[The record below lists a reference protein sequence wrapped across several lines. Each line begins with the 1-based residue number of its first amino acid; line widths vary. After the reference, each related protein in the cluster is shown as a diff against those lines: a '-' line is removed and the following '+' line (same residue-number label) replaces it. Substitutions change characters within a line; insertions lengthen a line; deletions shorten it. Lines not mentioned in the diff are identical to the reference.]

1 MIKLIWRN
9 LWRNGRRTSITV
21 ASIVFAVL
29 FSILMQSYK
38 IGVFNNLIKNVVGYY
53 SGYIQIHKK
62 GYWEEQVVDNC
73 FELKEV
79 VVKKIKKIPD
89 VEEVIPRIE
98 SFILISKG
106 STTKGCML
114 IGIDLLKENKLT
126 KLQNKLCEGI
136 YSEENKKGAL
146 ISEGLAK
153 RLNLIV
159 NDTIVLFGQG
169 FHGAMAAGKFK
180 IAGIVKF
187 SAPTLNNSL
196 VYLPL
201 SATQELLSAEN
212 KVTQLALKISN
223 SKNVSATKNK
233 ILKIL
238 SNEYEVMDW
247 EEMMPEIS
255 NHIKADGISFSV
267 FIGILYLII
276 GFGLFGTILM
286 MITERKYEFGML
298 IAIGMKKN
306 TLRLILIGE
315 TLVIAFLGVFI
326 GSLLSFPLVIFLE
339 KHPIKLGGEMAT
351 AYEKFGF
358 EAIFPT
364 EFDPKVFMIQS
375 LIVLCM
381 SFVIGLYPLLHVGRI
396 DPLKSMKK

>member
-38 IGVFNNLIKNVVGYY
+38 NGVFNNLIKNVVGYY
-53 SGYIQIHKK
+53 SGYIQIHKN
-62 GYWEEQVVDNC
+62 GYWDEQVVDNC
-73 FELKEV
+73 FELKEEV
-79 VVKKIKKIPD
+79 INKIKKIPD
-89 VEEVIPRIE
+89 VEEVVPRIE
-98 SFILISKG
+98 TFILISKG

-114 IGIDLLKENKLT
+114 IGTDLMKENKLT
-126 KLQNKLCEGI
+126 RLQNKLCKGVF
-136 YSEENKKGAL
+136 SDTNKRGAL

-153 RLNLIV
+153 RLNLFV

-169 FHGAMAAGKFK
+169 YHGAMAAGKFK
-180 IAGIVKF
+180 IVGMVKF
-187 SAPTLNNSL
+187 SAPTINNSL
-196 VYLPL
+196 LYLPL
-201 SATQELLSAEN
+201 LATQELLSAEK
-212 KVTQLALKISN
+212 KVTQFALKISD
-223 SKNVSATKNK
+223 SKNVSATKNS

-255 NHIKADGISFSV
+255 NHIKADAISFSV

-276 GFGLFGTILM
+276 AFGLFGTILM

-315 TLVIAFLGVFI
+315 TFLIAILGVII
-326 GSLLSFPLVIFLE
+326 GSLISFPLVVYLE
-339 KHPIKLGGEMAT
+339 KNPLKFGGDLAK
-351 AYEKFGF
+351 AYERFGF

-364 EFDPKVFMIQS
+364 ELSFKVFFVQS
-375 LIVLCM
+375 LIVLLM
-381 SFVIGLYPLLHVGRI
+381 SFIIGLYPLFYVGKI
-396 DPLKSMKK
+396 DPIKAMKK